1 MIYRSS
7 RSQHNIMDLKSH
19 SHRTGE
25 TGNSPVYPVDSVVS
39 MNYVIFYKE
48 NDIPK
53 VTLVDSL
60 QDTENLMREL
70 KSQKVKCYYI
80 EFDYEQLVHFSSVVQ
95 LVDRSEYDYTRDL
108 FDKL

>member
-1 MIYRSS
+1 
-7 RSQHNIMDLKSH
+7 MDLKSH

-39 MNYVIFYKE
+39 MNYAIFYKE

-60 QDTENLMREL
+60 QDTEDLMKETEVSESEL
-70 KSQKVKCYYI
+70 LLHRI
-80 EFDYEQLVHFSSVVQ
+80 RLRTTSS
-95 LVDRSEYDYTRDL
+95 L
-108 FDKL
+108 

>member
-1 MIYRSS
+1 
-7 RSQHNIMDLKSH
+7 MDLQSH

-39 MNYVIFYKE
+39 MNYAIFYKE
-48 NDIPK
+48 NDIPR
-53 VTLVDSL
+53 VTFLDSL
-60 QDTENLMREL
+60 QDAEDLIRKL

-80 EFDYEQLVHFSSVVQ
+80 EFDYEELVHFSCVFQ

-108 FDKL
+108 FDKR